1 MTTTKNNEHKK
12 LNFSSEREQSQACL
26 NSAEHEKNQGRKV
39 LNVPNKREQ
48 NQTCLDPAER
58 EGLRLKGNVPNLRFP
73 EFQGEWKEST
83 IGEMF
88 DLYSGNTPSRLN
100 KEHFNGA
107 INWISSG
114 ELKEHYIADT
124 KEKISD
130 EAAKTLKM
138 LPIGTFVIAIYGLEA
153 DGVRG
158 TGSITKT
165 EATISQAC
173 MAFTSK
179 GKVQNEF
186 LYSWYKKHG
195 NVIGIRYAQGTK
207 QQNLSYDIIE
217 KFKIAY
223 PTFQEQEKLNKFI
236 ALLDERIATQ
246 NKIIEELKK
255 LKSAIIE
262 IEYTPNTKTTS
273 HIGNVIEQ
281 ISKRNKNNAIQNVL
295 SVSNRQGFIKQSD
308 QFENRNVASE
318 DTSNYKIVEKNDFAF
333 NPARINVGSIA
344 RLTTFEKGII
354 SPMYICFRTQENVA
368 PEYIDFFFESKH
380 FYCEIQKR
388 LEGSVRQCLSFEGLC
403 NIPFSLP
410 SLEMQQRI
418 GKRLFTLGQKIKT
431 ETDLL
436 ELLNKQKQYLLRQMF
451 I

>member
-1 MTTTKNNEHKK
+1 M
-12 LNFSSEREQSQACL
+12 
-26 NSAEHEKNQGRKV
+26 
-39 LNVPNKREQ
+39 
-48 NQTCLDPAER
+48 
-58 EGLRLKGNVPNLRFP
+58 
-73 EFQGEWKEST
+73 
-83 IGEMF
+83 
-88 DLYSGNTPSRLN
+88 YSGNTPSRLN

-158 TGSITKT
+158 TGSITKS
-165 EATISQAC
+165 ESTISQAC

-223 PTFQEQEKLNKFI
+223 PTFQEQKKLNKFI

-246 NKIIEELKK
+246 YKVIEDLKK
-255 LKSAIIE
+255 LKSAISKLLFAQKPNGWNRLDTLFSKGKAGGTPTSTNKEYYNGEIPFLSINDITKQGKYVRCTEIYLSQSGLENSSAWVVPKKSLIMSMYASVGLVTINEMPLATSQAMFAMQLKDKALLDYLYYYLSYFKYRYIHKYLETGTQSNINADIVRGIMIPTYGYSHNIE
-262 IEYTPNTKTTS
+262 IASTLQGVDAKIDNE
-273 HIGNVIEQ
+273 
-281 ISKRNKNNAIQNVL
+281 L
-295 SVSNRQGFIKQSD
+295 SVQ
-308 QFENRNVASE
+308 
-318 DTSNYKIVEKNDFAF
+318 
-333 NPARINVGSIA
+333 
-344 RLTTFEKGII
+344 
-354 SPMYICFRTQENVA
+354 
-368 PEYIDFFFESKH
+368 
-380 FYCEIQKR
+380 
-388 LEGSVRQCLSFEGLC
+388 
-403 NIPFSLP
+403 
-410 SLEMQQRI
+410 
-418 GKRLFTLGQKIKT
+418 
-431 ETDLL
+431 
-436 ELLNKQKQYLLRQMF
+436 ELLHRQKNYFLSQMF